1 MTKQNK
7 ATVTAGTV
15 FGYKLI
21 PIQKKIKN
29 PKKALSQS
37 NFWQMKPGRERKLTG

>member
-1 MTKQNK
+1 MRERERERERER
-7 ATVTAGTV
+7 
-15 FGYKLI
+15 KLI

-37 NFWQMKPGRERKLTG
+37 NFWRMKPGRERKLIG